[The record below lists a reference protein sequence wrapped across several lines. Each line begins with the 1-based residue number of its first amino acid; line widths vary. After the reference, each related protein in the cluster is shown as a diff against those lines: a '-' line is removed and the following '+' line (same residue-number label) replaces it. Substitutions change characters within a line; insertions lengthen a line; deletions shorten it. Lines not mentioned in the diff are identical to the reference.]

1 MRGAD
6 LRDAAVQLRTVA
18 ADLTTAA
25 ERHADVGRR
34 VDAVFDGTPDW
45 WRSSDARRFAD
56 AGRRLTGDIAPL
68 PDVLTD
74 AAAGLRTTAD
84 EAEELGAEL
93 DRQLTISAL
102 TSHELDGLERQLAA
116 TDPEDRDH
124 VQRLRT
130 RRDHVQ
136 AERRAAER
144 AIASVEARWR
154 ARCRSQANT
163 IGWRADRVRRAAP
176 EGVPNRLRRGGRAA
190 RRLTWDWVLAPL
202 WPFERGITGS
212 SRLRRAIGLASATV
226 DRVAGAV
233 APHLTKLI
241 SGRWDRPPYVPRR
254 GHHRRTPSGGRT
266 WVRPHLM
273 RNPNAV
279 YTPAHTV
286 PDAAA
291 QQRVTGI
298 GTAARRAGNVAS
310 FGFAAYDQWTADAS
324 DADLGGGE
332 RVGRSAAVGGA
343 TAVGAAVVGKA
354 GAVAGLKAGAGIGAA
369 VGSVVPGV
377 GTVAGAAVG
386 GVVGGIAGALVGG
399 NVGAN
404 LVGKASDTVARAG
417 GAVGSAVSSAA
428 NTVKGWFG
436 G

>member
-25 ERHADVGRR
+25 ERHTDVGRR
-34 VDAVFDGTPDW
+34 MAAVFEGTPDW

-68 PDVLTD
+68 PEVLTE
-74 AAAGLRTTAD
+74 AADGLRITAG

-93 DRQLTISAL
+93 DRQLTASAL
-102 TSHELDGLERQLAA
+102 TSRELDGLERQLAA
-116 TDPEDRDH
+116 ADPEDRDH

-176 EGVPNRLRRGGRAA
+176 ERVPNRLRRGGRAA

-212 SRLRRAIGLASATV
+212 SRLRRAIGLASASV

-310 FGFAAYDQWTADAS
+310 FGFAAYDQWTADA
-324 DADLGGGE
+324 ADPTMNTGE
-332 RVGRSAAVGGA
+332 RVGRSATNAATVGSVSVAAGYGGA
-343 TAVGAAVVGKA
+343 IAGAKA
-354 GAVAGLKAGAGIGAA
+354 GALIGSAI
-369 VGSVVPGV
+369 PGV
-377 GTVAGAAVG
+377 GTVVG
-386 GVVGGIAGALVGG
+386 GVVGGVVGSVVASGA
-399 NVGAN
+399 A
-404 LVGKASDTVARAG
+404 GKAISAVNDGVVELG
-417 GAVGSAVSSAA
+417 GKVGDAVGSAAS
-428 NTVKGWFG
+428 TVKGWFS
-436 G
+436 